1 MLKEDIFINH
11 SFNSEYFLELRKK
24 KEAAFEREDIK
35 VAEQSTSAGKNTMVD
50 NITTNFQELDI
61 REQDNVLPWQE
72 ILRRETPITRPE
84 FYRGL
89 NSVRDVKTLS
99 IYRNGVRNKRLV
111 YNLSYKYVIDQCEI
125 RACKIKSV
133 SWC

>member
-1 MLKEDIFINH
+1 
-11 SFNSEYFLELRKK
+11 
-24 KEAAFEREDIK
+24 
-35 VAEQSTSAGKNTMVD
+35 MVD

-72 ILRRETPITRPE
+72 ILRKEIPITRPE
-84 FYRGL
+84 FHRGL

-99 IYRNGVRNKRLV
+99 IYCNGVRNKRLV

-125 RACKIKSV
+125 RTYSI
-133 SWC
+133 